1 MIAKHLQEWLQF
13 KNLNLTLESVQAFD
27 KLKLSKPRILET
39 AIVNSNRLAIRT
51 VLKFEQCVFPSKV
64 KNISVPPIP
73 IQCDQKKSPHVY
85 KSCPKM
91 ISLEKLNIFTKIA

>member
-64 KNISVPPIP
+64 KNISVPPPPYPSSVTRKSRHMCIKVA
-73 IQCDQKKSPHVY
+73 QK
-85 KSCPKM
+85 
-91 ISLEKLNIFTKIA
+91 